1 MTKTKKRLQPYLV
14 TTLILLAVVVLSI
27 AVGSVFIS
35 PRIIFDVLSSA
46 LRGEISTLDPDGIYL
61 TILTSLRIP
70 HTVLLLF
77 VGAALAGSGGAYQG
91 LFRNPLADPYLIG
104 VSSGAGLGAVTAMM
118 MQWPYTTLGLMAV
131 PAAAFIGGM
140 VTVLVVALLAR
151 VGKTVPTTNLILA
164 GVAVSAF
171 TSAVTS
177 ALMINSTGELRRA
190 LVWMMG
196 GASQAGWGP
205 VTGILPYMVVGL
217 AGLVLVGHPLNVMQF
232 GDEQAQQLG
241 IRVQRVRWFTI
252 ILATLCTAAAV
263 AYAGIIGFVG
273 LVVPHIVRLVW
284 GGDYRRLIPLSM
296 LGGAAMLLLTDV
308 VARSVIAPQ
317 EIPVGIITAL
327 LGGPFFLWV
336 LRRSKSQNYW

>member
-1 MTKTKKRLQPYLV
+1 MTRNKNRLNPYLISL
-14 TTLILLAVVVLSI
+14 LILLAAVLLSI
-27 AVGSVFIS
+27 AVGSIFIP
-35 PRIIFDVLSSA
+35 PRVIFDVLLSA
-46 LRGEISTLDPDGIYL
+46 LRGGASRYDPDGVYL

-70 HTVLLLF
+70 HAVLLLLA
-77 VGAALAGSGGAYQG
+77 GAALAGSGGAYQG

-118 MQWPYTTLGLMAV
+118 LKWPYSTLGLLAV
-131 PAAAFIGGM
+131 PAAAFMGGM
-140 VTVLVVALLAR
+140 ITVVTVALLAR

-196 GASQAGWGP
+196 GAAQTGWGP
-205 VTGILPYMVVGL
+205 VAGILPYMVIGFT
-217 AGLVLVGHPLNVMQF
+217 GLVLVGHPLNVMQF

-252 ILATLCTAAAV
+252 LLATLCTAGAV
-263 AYAGIIGFVG
+263 AYTGIIGFIG
-273 LVVPHIVRLVW
+273 LVVPHIIRLIW

-296 LGGAAMLLLTDV
+296 MGGAAMLLLTDV
-308 VARSVIAPQ
+308 AARSVIAPQ
-317 EIPVGIITAL
+317 EIPVGIVTAL

-336 LRRSKSQNYW
+336 LRRAKSQNYW